1 MVIGLDIGYGY
12 TKMAYLG
19 ATGKRSLVIPSTV
32 SRYIPEKSFGDS
44 FEVIR
49 VNGRPFIVG
58 SDIAGSSRVGS
69 NFVGTEEYFAIIGHC
84 LSRADA
90 AKRILV
96 LGLPPQAYQKDRMQ
110 TLKDAIRGMDVCLE
124 DGARLYIPQRVEF
137 VPQGAGIF
145 MAHLR
150 NNGAAQGDMGKTTI
164 IVDIGYHTMDTVLFA
179 KGRYRNDVSRSY
191 PLGVK
196 YLYDKVRDAYIRKY
210 ASFLSHD
217 VDGIAEAL
225 LRNGRIMHFGETHT
239 LDTGAILDD
248 YYMGRVVHAILD
260 YNASVKESGFVV
272 ENIIFGGGGVQ
283 YLKGMPGAHVVDEPQ
298 VANAEGFME
307 YGLTLLTAKA
317 RGFSDN
323 K

>member
-19 ATGKRSLVIPSTV
+19 TTGKRSLIIPSTV

-49 VNGRPFIVG
+49 VNGKPFIVG

-69 NFVGTEEYFAIIGHC
+69 NFVGTEEYLAIIGYC
-84 LSRADA
+84 LSRADV

-110 TLKDAIRGMDVCLE
+110 TLKDAVRGMDVCLE
-124 DGARLYIPQRVEF
+124 DGTRLYIPQRVEF
-137 VPQGAGIF
+137 MPQGAGIF

-150 NNGAAQGDMGKTTI
+150 NNGAAPGDMEKTTI
-164 IVDIGYHTMDTVLFA
+164 VVDIGYHTMDTVLFA
-179 KGRYRNDVSRSY
+179 EGRYRNDVSRSY

-217 VDGIAEAL
+217 VDKIAETL
-225 LRNGRIMHFGETHT
+225 LQNGCIMHFGETHA
-239 LDTGAILDD
+239 LDTRAILDD
-248 YYMGRVVHAILD
+248 YYMGRVVNAILD

-298 VANAEGFME
+298 MANAQGFME
-307 YGLTLLTAKA
+307 YGINLL
-317 RGFSDN
+317 
-323 K
+323 